1 MYSSEHKNVVI
12 SISTA
17 NKRRNHIIEQ
27 FGQKQ
32 IPFEFFDAFTPSEQL
47 DIHLLTY
54 LPNIQ
59 ITSKLTA
66 GEKGCLM
73 SHFMLWKKCVEDNLD
88 YISIFEDD
96 ILLGE
101 NAEQFLANDE
111 WLKVRFNFQ
120 EIFVLRLETFLM
132 PVQLE
137 HQQQI
142 LPFQERNMDILK
154 SKHFGTAGYIISN
167 GAAKYLINLFEK
179 LAVEEIKAIDEIM
192 FNEQVNVGLY
202 QVYQL
207 NPAICVQEL
216 QLNQEESLLVSDLEQ
231 ERKNRPKIKKNK
243 TLKQRLVRIKENIIR
258 ALNKDKWK
266 EQQRLKEMQGKEIV
280 HFK

>member
-1 MYSSEHKNVVI
+1 MYSIEHKNVVI

-17 NKRRNHIIEQ
+17 DKRRNHIIDQ

-32 IPFEFFDAFTPSEQL
+32 IPFEFFDAFTPSDRL
-47 DIHLLTY
+47 DAHLQRY
-54 LPNIQ
+54 LPNVET
-59 ITSKLTA
+59 TSKLTA
-66 GEKGCLM
+66 GEKGCLV
-73 SHFMLWKKCVEDNLD
+73 SHFMLWKKCVDDNLD

-142 LPFQERNMDILK
+142 LPFQERNIDILK

-179 LAVEEIKAIDEIM
+179 LAVEEVKAIDEIM
-192 FNEQVNVGLY
+192 FNEQINVGLY

-216 QLNQEESLLVSDLEQ
+216 QLNQENSLLVSDLQQ
-231 ERKNRPKIKKNK
+231 ERKKIRQCTPRK
-243 TLKQRLVRIKENIIR
+243 
-258 ALNKDKWK
+258 
-266 EQQRLKEMQGKEIV
+266 
-280 HFK
+280 H